1 MNMLKPQKLR
11 SHLRARPSLAQIEV
25 FLKVV
30 ETRSFVGAAKL
41 IGISQPA
48 VSHAIAKLEDFY
60 HGHLSVRRRSMP
72 LILTTVGGAL
82 LPLAEAM
89 LHAADQSLL
98 RTDARSDE
106 HTSELQ
112 SLMRNSYVVYC

>member
-41 IGISQPA
+41 IGIRQPA
-48 VSHAIAKLEDFY
+48 LRQAIAKLEDFY
-60 HGHLSVRRRSMP
+60 HGHLFVRRLLMP
-72 LILTTVGGAL
+72 LLITPLLQAL
-82 LPLAEAM
+82 LPISVAM
-89 LHAADQSLL
+89 RHPAD
-98 RTDARSDE
+98 
-106 HTSELQ
+106 HTQ
-112 SLMRNSYVVYC
+112 YP